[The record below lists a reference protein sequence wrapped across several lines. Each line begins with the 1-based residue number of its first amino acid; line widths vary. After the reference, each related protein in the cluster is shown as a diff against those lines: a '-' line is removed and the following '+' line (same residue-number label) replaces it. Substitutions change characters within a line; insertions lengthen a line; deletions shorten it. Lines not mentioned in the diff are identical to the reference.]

1 MNQIATSSGP
11 IPLILI
17 AFTIAISALAF
28 LNETAM
34 QRLMFFGP
42 AVKQSGQWYRL
53 VTHGFIH
60 KDLFH
65 IFFNLFTLYSFGD
78 SVITIFENALGDAG
92 SLAFL
97 AFYLV
102 AIVAAILP
110 TYWKHK
116 NDHSYYS
123 LGASGAISA
132 IIAFDA
138 LSEPGMQVIVYGIPV
153 PGWAYLIG
161 FIAISIWLGRNPNSM
176 VNHSAHLYGAAFGL
190 VVAIALGAVSGQAV
204 IYNFLQGSA
213 PIQNSGVAISDSTN
227 NIGNW
232 YEYEVREDGSVI
244 FDTGYT
250 DEDGSMSESQMGEFW
265 GKKDYYYFRVG
276 CYPTNN
282 EYDRLIGEFALQ
294 PATANYDDAYTTDV
308 FGDAQ
313 DFKLTLGTS
322 KTNAYPTLIENVWL
336 ASTDNNNP
344 PYSYI
349 YFTPVELGVSTEFAA
364 VLLSGEV
371 ELTANGKTIRFSWP
385 ASKGSE
391 ILDKLE
397 SAGCKSG

>member
-17 AFTIAISALAF
+17 AITVAISALAF

-34 QRLMFFGP
+34 QRLIFFGP
-42 AVKQSGQWYRL
+42 AVKQRGQWYRL
-53 VTHGFIH
+53 VTHGFVH

-78 SVITIFENALGDAG
+78 SVVTIFENALGNAG
-92 SLAFL
+92 GFAFL
-97 AFYLV
+97 AFYLL

-190 VVAIALGAVSGQAV
+190 VVAIALGAVSGQDV
-204 IYNFLQGSA
+204 VYNFLQGSA
-213 PIQNSGVAISDSTN
+213 PAPQPTPLWPLVTALMFQVARLFHRIRLSIGWIVKESMITKCFTNSTQVFTRQAI
-227 NIGNW
+227 
-232 YEYEVREDGSVI
+232 
-244 FDTGYT
+244 
-250 DEDGSMSESQMGEFW
+250 
-265 GKKDYYYFRVG
+265 
-276 CYPTNN
+276 
-282 EYDRLIGEFALQ
+282 
-294 PATANYDDAYTTDV
+294 
-308 FGDAQ
+308 
-313 DFKLTLGTS
+313 
-322 KTNAYPTLIENVWL
+322 
-336 ASTDNNNP
+336 
-344 PYSYI
+344 
-349 YFTPVELGVSTEFAA
+349 
-364 VLLSGEV
+364 
-371 ELTANGKTIRFSWP
+371 
-385 ASKGSE
+385 
-391 ILDKLE
+391 
-397 SAGCKSG
+397 KSS